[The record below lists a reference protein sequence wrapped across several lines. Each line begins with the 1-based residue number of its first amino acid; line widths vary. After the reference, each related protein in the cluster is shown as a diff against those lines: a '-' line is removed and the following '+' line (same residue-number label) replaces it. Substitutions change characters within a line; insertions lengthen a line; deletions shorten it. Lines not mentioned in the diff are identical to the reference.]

1 MQPGSL
7 EEMHPPSTPFYPLTR
22 PYIPLHTLTHP
33 HAPVHTHT
41 HPYPPLHTRTV
52 HPCRRVQLLSL
63 EVAKANAAEWVEK
76 LAAWEGATHLVPV

>member
-7 EEMHPPSTPFYPLTR
+7 EEMHPPSTPLTR

-33 HAPVHTHT
+33 HAPVHTRVHT
-41 HPYPPLHTRTV
+41 LIHPY
-52 HPCRRVQLLSL
+52 RRVQLLSL
-63 EVAKANAAEWVEK
+63 GVAKANATEWVDK